1 MILAL
6 FTLSVAGAQ
15 TAAFGDGKQKLTV
28 KAVAKNAF
36 RVQYTTTE
44 SASILDELPD
54 WAYVK
59 HDEIAHPDI
68 KAEIDPAKQTLTIK
82 DQQGRVVFTA
92 MQHQLKATNVAGTP
106 VMEATLAFA
115 SPKDESLFG
124 LGQFQDG
131 YSNIRGLSRRLTQVN
146 TQISIPM
153 LLSSKGYG
161 ILWNNYGLTEFNPCE
176 QSVKLTKRH
185 FLQDTMTGTLIQILS
200 TLQKIN
206 LTRMLSGPGAV
217 LTSALIKANSN
228 ITKKPSVPSW
238 NRQIRTTSKAATK
251 NV

>member
-6 FTLSVAGAQ
+6 FTFSVAGAQ
-15 TAAFGDGKQKLTV
+15 TATFGDGKQKLTV

-44 SASILDELPD
+44 PASILDELPD

-92 MQHQLKATNVAGTP
+92 MQHQLKATNVAGMP

-131 YSNIRGLSRRLTQVN
+131 YSNIRGLSHSSRMVTA
-146 TQISIPM
+146 ISE
-153 LLSSKGYG
+153 G
-161 ILWNNYGLTEFNPCE
+161 CHD
-176 QSVKLTKRH
+176 V
-185 FLQDTMTGTLIQILS
+185 
-200 TLQKIN
+200 
-206 LTRMLSGPGAV
+206 
-217 LTSALIKANSN
+217 
-228 ITKKPSVPSW
+228 
-238 NRQIRTTSKAATK
+238 
-251 NV
+251 

>member
-6 FTLSVAGAQ
+6 FTFSVAGAQ

-36 RVQYTTTE
+36 RVQYTTTDT
-44 SASILDELPD
+44 ASILDELPD

-59 HDEIAHPDI
+59 NDEVTHPDI

-92 MQHQLKATNVAGTP
+92 IQHLLKATNVAGEA
-106 VMEATLAFA
+106 VKEATLIFA

-153 LLSSKGYG
+153 EQRLWHFMEQLRTDG
-161 ILWNNYGLTEFNPCE
+161 I
-176 QSVKLTKRH
+176 QSL
-185 FLQDTMTGTLIQILS
+185 
-200 TLQKIN
+200 
-206 LTRMLSGPGAV
+206 
-217 LTSALIKANSN
+217 
-228 ITKKPSVPSW
+228 
-238 NRQIRTTSKAATK
+238 
-251 NV
+251 